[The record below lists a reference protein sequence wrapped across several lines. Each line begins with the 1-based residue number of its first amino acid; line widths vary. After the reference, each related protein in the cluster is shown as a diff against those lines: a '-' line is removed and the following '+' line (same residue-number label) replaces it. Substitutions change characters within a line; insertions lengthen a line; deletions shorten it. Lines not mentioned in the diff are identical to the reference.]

1 MLGGVFCGIWCDGE
15 YTLVPSRIKIPEFLG
30 KRNIPRD
37 YRGMRHITGGWGGIR
52 TPGGLAP
59 TTVFKTAAFDRSA
72 THPKLISVGLS
83 NLRFCS
89 LIALH
94 CDTETLL
101 PPQYNLT
108 RINLQAF
115 YSCKIKLNTKNESC
129 AERCVL
135 VLMPKYHAVYR
146 ARI

>member
-1 MLGGVFCGIWCDGE
+1 MAYIWAE
-15 YTLVPSRIKIPEFLG
+15 KAPYFIPYQSQRMKNPAE
-30 KRNIPRD
+30 PRD
-37 YRGMRHITGGWGGIR
+37 FYGVHCKPQNSGGWGGIR

-94 CDTETLL
+94 CNTETLL
-101 PPQYNLT
+101 PLQYNLT

>member
-1 MLGGVFCGIWCDGE
+1 MGKCWDIWLCHLHILETLGIQSPRIRGE
-15 YTLVPSRIKIPEFLG
+15 I
-30 KRNIPRD
+30 NIPRRF
-37 YRGMRHITGGWGGIR
+37 RGMFNIPGGWGGIR